1 MKCPLY
7 EMSIYEMSIYE
18 MSIYEMSIY
27 EMSIYE
33 MSQRHYLLQ
42 DEKRQYLVIYRE
54 RFEVI

>member
-1 MKCPLY
+1 MKCP
-7 EMSIYEMSIYE
+7 IYEISYLYE